1 VQSAPVSAPRLHALS
16 RDAALICVAG
26 ALRAA
31 AVSTVGVIIAL
42 HLARSGLAAS
52 GIGLV
57 IGLGMAANA
66 AATVLIGFNAD
77 RWGQRRSLIGLG
89 LLAGAGYMAIGIAG
103 SLPVFVAVA
112 LIAIVNGMGR
122 DRGPASALE
131 QALLPATTSDQRRTW
146 TMAWYNVGIDTG
158 HALGALAA
166 ILPTLLA
173 RTLELTEAA
182 GHKWTFVG
190 CGLVV
195 MLATIPYLL
204 LRPAVECAPRLVRT
218 TRVDVDPN
226 TRAIVRRLMLLFGLD
241 SVGGGFLSS
250 ALIAYWFV
258 ERYGTSEVHLAW
270 LFFAARILNVLSHV
284 AAAWIARRIGLLNTM
299 VLTHAP
305 SSIFLMLAPLAPTAS
320 IAAALFLAREALV
333 EMDVPTRQSYVM
345 AVVPR
350 STRPYAS
357 SMTNVTRS
365 AGWAVGPLVGGIA
378 MQHLA
383 LAAPLWIG
391 GTLKV
396 IYDLAL
402 YRSFRHLRPPEE
414 QAGLTRAGLQRGV

>member
-1 VQSAPVSAPRLHALS
+1 VGAPKVHALT
-16 RDAALICVAG
+16 RDAALVCFAG

-31 AVSTVGVIIAL
+31 AVSTVGIIIAL
-42 HLARSGLAAS
+42 HLARSGLSAS
-52 GIGLV
+52 QIGLV

-66 AATVLIGFNAD
+66 AATVLVGFHAD
-77 RWGQRRSLIGLG
+77 RWGQRRSLIALG
-89 LLAGAGYMAIGIAG
+89 LLAGAGYVAIGIAG
-103 SLPVFVAVA
+103 SLPVFLAVAVVA
-112 LIAIVNGMGR
+112 LVNGMGR

-131 QALLPATTSDQRRTW
+131 QALLPATTTDDRRTW
-146 TMAWYNVGIDTG
+146 TMAWYNVVIDSG

-166 ILPTLLA
+166 VLPTLMA
-173 RTLELTEAA
+173 RTFGLTDTA
-182 GHKWTFVG
+182 GHMWTFVG

-204 LRPAVECAPRLVRT
+204 LTPTVQPAAMPVRT
-218 TRVDVDPN
+218 HVEVDPN
-226 TRAIVRRLMLLFGLD
+226 TRAIVRRLMVLFGLD

-250 ALIAYWFV
+250 ALIAYWFF

-270 LFFAARILNVLSHV
+270 LFFAARVLNVLSHF

-299 VLTHAP
+299 VFTHLP

-350 STRPYAS
+350 SSRTYAS
-357 SMTNVTRS
+357 GMTNVTRN
-365 AGWAVGPLVGGIA
+365 AGWAVGPLVGGLA

-383 LAAPLWIG
+383 LAAPLLIG
-391 GTLKV
+391 GALKIV
-396 IYDLAL
+396 YDLAL

-414 QAGLTRAGLQRGV
+414 QVALTTTSLQRGV